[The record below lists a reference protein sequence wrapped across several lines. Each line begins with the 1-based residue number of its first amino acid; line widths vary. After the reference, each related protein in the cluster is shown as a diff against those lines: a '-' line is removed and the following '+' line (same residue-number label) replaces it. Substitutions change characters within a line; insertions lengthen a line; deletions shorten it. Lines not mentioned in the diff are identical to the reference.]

1 MVLCCR
7 EIENDCLLVS
17 TVHFW
22 EFSRADSVFCNNTH
36 DVWGVTVYSSKE
48 THKQLSMAAYIRANI
63 SFRRSRSNV
72 HRQIKRNI
80 AFFLH
85 NLGWTV
91 SRSIPKLKIKAYL
104 KYQNKLCG
112 RGDFKASI
120 LSLPFILYDVNK
132 IWNGRFCWF
141 SLFLL
146 FRVGSFFVIFCGFLF
161 LAVKRDILG
170 SLAFLF
176 RLRFHSFHLGL
187 KDTVTGCKL
196 VESDYFNKLTRAKTC
211 VKNCA

>member
-7 EIENDCLLVS
+7 EIENDYLLVS

-22 EFSRADSVFCNNTH
+22 EFSRADSVFCNKTH
-36 DVWGVTVYSSKE
+36 DVWWVTVYSSKE
-48 THKQLSMAAYIRANI
+48 THKQRSMAAYTRANI

-80 AFFLH
+80 
-85 NLGWTV
+85 
-91 SRSIPKLKIKAYL
+91 RSIPKLKIKAYL
-104 KYQNKLCG
+104 KYQKNLCG

-146 FRVGSFFVIFCGFLF
+146 FRIGSFFVIFCGFLF

-176 RLRFHSFHLGL
+176 RLRFHSFRLGL

-196 VESDYFNKLTRAKTC
+196 VESDYFNKRGLKL
-211 VKNCA
+211 V